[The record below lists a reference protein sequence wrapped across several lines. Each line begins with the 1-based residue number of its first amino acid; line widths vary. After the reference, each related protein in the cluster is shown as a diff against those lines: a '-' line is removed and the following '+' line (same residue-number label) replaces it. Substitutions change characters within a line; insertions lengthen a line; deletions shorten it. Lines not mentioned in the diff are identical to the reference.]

1 MRTGEKYHT
10 FRVDFR
16 TPAIQAEL
24 VILLSDNTATDS
36 RHTIKHLYC
45 EIGATRQL
53 HEHYES
59 PQHERGPPLLLSN
72 NHTLLPQNV
81 YYFTTYI
88 CRVVLDE

>member
-1 MRTGEKYHT
+1 MLTMRTGEKYHT

-16 TPAIQAEL
+16 APAIQAEL

-36 RHTIKHLYC
+36 RLTIKHLYC

-59 PQHERGPPLLLSN
+59 PQHGITSVGPAASSVKQSHSIATKRVLF
-72 NHTLLPQNV
+72 HNV
-81 YYFTTYI
+81 YM
-88 CRVVLDE
+88 